1 MNLERTRSTVVSYP
15 RWLRG
20 WSALTVGVSFAAIV
34 VGTLVTTF
42 GVGMA
47 DTVWPTPPWYLLF
60 HQRAADFGWYVEHTH
75 RIVAFLAALF
85 VFVQSLGFW
94 NKCTDRTRRLLAQG
108 SLIAMAVGLGE
119 WMRLIRTQ
127 ERAVSALVN
136 YGLLILGVG
145 VLILVA
151 VTIAEARSHSV
162 GRWARVFV
170 TVVAVGVISQA
181 MLGGLRVYLN
191 ERAGQELRVVHGVV
205 AQLVF
210 ASVCLLAMMAG
221 RAWNSLVD
229 LVTEAPLRKLSLA
242 TVILAIV
249 QIAFGGMLRHLD
261 DALARRLHPMLAF
274 AVLILIVWTAART
287 FAGGEGAAALRGKA
301 FALLATVGVQAVLGI
316 EALLRVMAPEARYT
330 GITVGDAALR
340 SLHVLVGF
348 GVFSS
353 AALLAAR
360 AWKARLI

>member
-1 MNLERTRSTVVSYP
+1 MNLERTPSTVVTYP

-20 WSALTVGVSFAAIV
+20 WSALTVAASFSAII

-47 DTVWPTPPWYLLF
+47 DTVWPTPPWHLLF

-75 RIVAFLAALF
+75 RIAAFLAAAF

-94 NKCTDRTRRLLAQG
+94 HQCPDRGRRFLAQG
-108 SLIAMAVGLGE
+108 SLITMAVGLGE
-119 WMRLIRTQ
+119 WMRLVRTQ
-127 ERAVSALVN
+127 ERSVAALVN
-136 YGLLILGVG
+136 YGLVILGVG
-145 VLILVA
+145 VLILA
-151 VTIAEARSHSV
+151 ALTIAEARSRNV

-170 TVVAVGVISQA
+170 TVAAVGVISQA

-210 ASVCLLAMMAG
+210 ASVCLLAIMAG
-221 RAWNSLVD
+221 RGWNSLVD
-229 LVTEAPLRKLSLA
+229 LVTETPLRRLTLA
-242 TVILAIV
+242 TAVLALV
-249 QIAFGGMLRHLD
+249 QIAFGGLLRHLD
-261 DALARRLHPMLAF
+261 DSLARRLHPMLAF
-274 AVLILIVWTAART
+274 ALVILVVWTAART
-287 FAGGEGAAALRGKA
+287 FAGTEGGAALRGKA
-301 FALLATVGVQAVLGI
+301 FALLATVSVQVILGV
-316 EALLRVMAPEARYT
+316 EALLRTLAPEARFT
-330 GITVGDAALR
+330 GVTVGDAALR